1 MLREDGMV
9 FDDGTT
15 SRIGPDR
22 FFVTTTTAQAGPVM
36 QHLEFHLATVWP
48 ELDVSLSSVT
58 DQWAA
63 IAIAGPRARDVVG
76 AIVEGLDVANA
87 AFPFM
92 AVGDCRVAGVPARLF
107 RISFSGELAYEI
119 AMPAGHAARVWA
131 AAMAAGAPHGIE
143 PYGLEALGLLRI
155 EKGHVAGPELNGQ
168 TTAQDLGLGRM
179 LKKKGDYI
187 GRAMALRPGLV
198 DPARPR
204 LVGLRSVDPARQF
217 RAGAHLIAT
226 DRAPGTDGRLSQGWV
241 TSVTQSVVQP
251 TGWIGLAMLRE
262 GEARIGSTMLAANP
276 LMGEETAVTVVS
288 PHMYDPE
295 NQRVRS

>member
-1 MLREDGMV
+1 
-9 FDDGTT
+9 
-15 SRIGPDR
+15 
-22 FFVTTTTAQAGPVM
+22 
-36 QHLEFHLATVWP
+36 
-48 ELDVSLSSVT
+48 
-58 DQWAA
+58 
-63 IAIAGPRARDVVG
+63 
-76 AIVEGLDVANA
+76 
-87 AFPFM
+87 
-92 AVGDCRVAGVPARLF
+92 
-107 RISFSGELAYEI
+107 
-119 AMPAGHAARVWA
+119 
-131 AAMAAGAPHGIE
+131 
-143 PYGLEALGLLRI
+143 
-155 EKGHVAGPELNGQ
+155 
-168 TTAQDLGLGRM
+168 M

-198 DPARPR
+198 DPSRPR

-262 GEARIGSTMLAANP
+262 GEARIGATMLAANP

>member
-1 MLREDGMV
+1 
-9 FDDGTT
+9 
-15 SRIGPDR
+15 
-22 FFVTTTTAQAGPVM
+22 
-36 QHLEFHLATVWP
+36 
-48 ELDVSLSSVT
+48 
-58 DQWAA
+58 
-63 IAIAGPRARDVVG
+63 
-76 AIVEGLDVANA
+76 
-87 AFPFM
+87 M

-198 DPARPR
+198 DPSRPR
-204 LVGLRSVDPARQF
+204 LVGLRSVDPARRF
-217 RAGAHLIAT
+217 RPGAHLVLR
-226 DRAPGTDGRLSQGWV
+226 DGAPGGDGRLSQGWV
-241 TSVTQSVVQP
+241 TSVAPSVVEP

-262 GEARIGSTMLAANP
+262 GEARIGTTMVAANP
-276 LMGEETAVTVVS
+276 LLGEQTEVKVVS